1 MKTKHTID
9 VRISG
14 EMRDKESNIFINMLY
29 TIHGVIFEKLASK
42 DLSPVKIKILVTEQ
56 FVESVEDSQ
65 KRAGLW
71 DRKFDTGRIGGE
83 VAGKCINMNPE
94 FDEFEIIVN
103 QNMWLASSGEDI
115 SAH

>member
-1 MKTKHTID
+1 
-9 VRISG
+9 
-14 EMRDKESNIFINMLY
+14 MLY
-29 TIHGVIFEKLASK
+29 TIHGVIFEKLAPK